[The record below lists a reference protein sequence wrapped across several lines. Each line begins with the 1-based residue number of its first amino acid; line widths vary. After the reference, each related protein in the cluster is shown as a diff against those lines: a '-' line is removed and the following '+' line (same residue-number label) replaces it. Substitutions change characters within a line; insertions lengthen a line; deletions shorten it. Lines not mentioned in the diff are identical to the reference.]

1 VLDLHGFGP
10 LLLQGLWTT
19 LRIAVAS
26 LAIGLVLGLLGAAA
40 KLSRFPWLRIP
51 VDALTNLIRGLPELL
66 VIFLFYFGGSQL
78 LTAISGEYVEV
89 NQFAAGTAALSLTFG
104 AYASETFRGA
114 FLAVPAGQVEAARA
128 FGMRPRQVFF
138 RIQLPQLWRYA
149 LPGLGNLWL
158 VLTKD
163 TALVS
168 IIGLVDLMR
177 SAAIAI
183 GTTKQPFLFYGAAA
197 LIYFAITV
205 VSMAILARLERRARR
220 GVPGGRL

>member
-1 VLDLHGFGP
+1 MLDLHGFGP

-26 LAIGLVLGLLGAAA
+26 LALGLVFGLLGAAA
-40 KLSRFPWLRIP
+40 KLSRYPWLRVP
-51 VDALTNLIRGLPELL
+51 VDALTNVIRGLPELL
-66 VIFLFYFGGSQL
+66 VIFLFYYGGSQL
-78 LTAISGEYVEV
+78 LTAMSGEYVEV
-89 NQFAAGTAALSLTFG
+89 NQFAAGTTALSLTFG

-114 FLAVPAGQVEAARA
+114 FLAVPAGQVEAACA

-205 VSMAILARLERRARR
+205 VSMAALALLERRARR